1 MFKKENISE
10 RGRQMAYQEFG
21 RGTAGILTR
30 VRALCEFARRYPY
43 ADLLLAR
50 TGAADMGAAVGALIA
65 ACDLLQ
71 LADNNPWETDA
82 IAPGT
87 SPEDVEG
94 GE

>member
-1 MFKKENISE
+1 
-10 RGRQMAYQEFG
+10 MAYQEFG

-43 ADLLLAR
+43 ADLLLIR
-50 TGAADMGAAVGALIA
+50 TGASDMGLAVGALIA
-65 ACDLLQ
+65 ACDAFLL
-71 LADNNPWETDA
+71 LDNNPWETDA
-82 IAPGT
+82 VSPGT